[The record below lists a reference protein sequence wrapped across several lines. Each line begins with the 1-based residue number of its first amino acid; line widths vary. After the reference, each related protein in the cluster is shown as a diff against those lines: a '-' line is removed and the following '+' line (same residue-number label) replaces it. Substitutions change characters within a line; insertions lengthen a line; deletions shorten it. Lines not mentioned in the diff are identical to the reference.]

1 MILIGT
7 SILLLVC
14 GSSAIPVEPRLDH
27 LVAHVASNDVEMAAS
42 ETMMGKVINNYVEDG
57 SLVVQDGEEYLVTI
71 VGGAILSIV
80 EVFFYLAAESIETIK
95 PTLIS
100 IVKEGSGEI
109 LTNLFS
115 RDFEGLKA
123 TVRGMMKKSIV
134 AFDDEMIRR
143 ILDNKALIQ
152 KEFKKIKDYSMEQV
166 MKGIN
171 EVKDGIVKDI
181 QDALLKFVDTI
192 TKKLLS
198 IVGLDS
204 GYKAKFLLP
213 DFKKMLEKIKGI
225 GPKLLGDVLNDRAFV
240 DRELQRY
247 KDALQDALPLMGK
260 TAIVMLSKFFLII
273 CKALRSCD

>member
-171 EVKDGIVKDI
+171 EVKDDIVKDI
-181 QDALLKFVDTI
+181 QDGLLKFVDTI
-192 TKKLLS
+192 TKKLLG
-198 IVGLDS
+198 IVGLGS
-204 GYKAKFLLP
+204 GYNANFKLLP

-225 GPKLLGDVLNDRAFV
+225 GPKLLSDVLNDRAFV

-247 KDALQDALPLMGK
+247 KDALQDAGEDQGYR
-260 TAIVMLSKFFLII
+260 SKV
-273 CKALRSCD
+273 AR